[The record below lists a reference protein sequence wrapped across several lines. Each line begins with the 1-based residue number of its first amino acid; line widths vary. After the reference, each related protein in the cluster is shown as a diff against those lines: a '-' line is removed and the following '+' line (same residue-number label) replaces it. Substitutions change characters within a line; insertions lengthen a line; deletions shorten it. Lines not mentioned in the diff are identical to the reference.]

1 MLREQ
6 KIVKEQVTTFIDKTD
21 VASLEVGNS
30 RFGFGIIMVMAG
42 FLGIWG
48 CVCLI
53 NGVRQTQ
60 SIHEI
65 GRVIFTAFTGL

>member
-6 KIVKEQVTTFIDKTD
+6 KIVKEQVTTFINNAD
-21 VASLEVGNS
+21 VTTLEVGNS
-30 RFGFGIIMVMAG
+30 RMGIGIIMVMAG

-53 NGVRQTQ
+53 NGFAQPQ
-60 SIHEI
+60 SIHEF